1 MNNSDE
7 VSNSL
12 QKTSPQ
18 EAVELFIAT
27 FKENVRDNK
36 T

>member
-12 QKTSPQ
+12 QKTFLQ
-18 EAVELFIAT
+18 KAVELFIVT